1 MRTLLL
7 LVIALVLLAVFNPG
21 EDDFRAFVQKH
32 AGEMAGQQIGGGEV
46 GRVLGSLGGSVAAD
60 AAMRVTRR
68 DNYYVASVYTV
79 DFDGP
84 TGTANEW
91 RFLGI
96 ATQFIELH
104 RPDALT
110 RGSGQ

>member
-7 LVIALVLLAVFNPG
+7 LVIAVVLLAVFNPDT
-21 EDDFRAFVQKH
+21 DDFRAFVRDN
-32 AGEMAGQQIGGGEV
+32 AGELIEGQTRTRIGGDAA
-46 GRVLGSLGGSVAAD
+46 RVLGDLGASVAVGP
-60 AAMRVTRR
+60 AMRVTRR
-68 DNYYVASVYTV
+68 DNYYVASLYTV

-84 TGTANEW
+84 VGTDNEW

-104 RPDALT
+104 RPAVV
-110 RGSGQ
+110 SGR

>member
-1 MRTLLL
+1 MRTLIL
-7 LVIALVLLAVFNPG
+7 LVIAVVLLAVFNPDT
-21 EDDFRAFVQKH
+21 DDFRAF
-32 AGEMAGQQIGGGEV
+32 AGENLSKMGEDQIGGDI
-46 GRVLGSLGGSVAAD
+46 GRILGSVGGTVGANAV
-60 AAMRVTRR
+60 MRVTKR
-68 DNYYVASVYTV
+68 DNYYAWSVYTV

-104 RPDALT
+104 RPDAI
-110 RGSGQ
+110 SGR

>member
-7 LVIALVLLAVFNPG
+7 LVIAAVLLAVFNPDT
-21 EDDFRAFVQKH
+21 DDFRAFVQDNAATM
-32 AGEMAGQQIGGGEV
+32 AGEQIGGGDV
-46 GRVLGSLGGSVAAD
+46 GRVLGSVGGSLAAD

-68 DNYYVASVYTV
+68 DNYYVWSVYTV

-84 TGTANEW
+84 TGTDNEW

-104 RPDALT
+104 RPKALAG
-110 RGSGQ
+110 R